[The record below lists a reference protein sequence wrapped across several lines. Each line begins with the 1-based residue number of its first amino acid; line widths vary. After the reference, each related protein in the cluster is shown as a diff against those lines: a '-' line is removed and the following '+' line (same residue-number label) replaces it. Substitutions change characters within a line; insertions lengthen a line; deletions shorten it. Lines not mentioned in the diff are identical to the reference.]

1 MLRRHAGFSLVELMV
16 SMVAGLLLVATVI
29 SLFATILRAN
39 STAMKVS
46 RLNQEMQ
53 AITDMIARDI
63 ERAGYDVCAVI
74 YLVPSG
80 ARPSCHSTP
89 PSEASSPFY
98 FDVSTDMNSSCII
111 VRYDGR
117 DETVPSSANGTVD
130 SSETAI
136 YSYRTDKS
144 IWLVEP
150 YPPVSS
156 PVATLPECISGGNR
170 ISTDNTIEIT
180 SLTFN
185 LLPSSQASGAR
196 AVQLNMSGRYKDNTA
211 LTLNLQRDIKLRNDG
226 Y

>member
-1 MLRRHAGFSLVELMV
+1 MELMV
-16 SMVAGLLLVATVI
+16 AMVAGLLLVAAVTT
-29 SLFATILRAN
+29 LFATVLRAN

-53 AITDMIARDI
+53 AITDMMARDI

-74 YLVPSG
+74 YLVSSG
-80 ARPSCHSTP
+80 ARPPCHSTP
-89 PSEASSPFY
+89 PSEDSSPFY
-98 FDVSTDMNSSCII
+98 FDVSTDVNSSCII

-117 DETVPSSANGTVD
+117 DETIPSSANGSVD
-130 SSETAI
+130 SNEIAV

-144 IWLVEP
+144 VWLAEP
-150 YPPVSS
+150 DSPVSS
-156 PVATLPECISGGNR
+156 PVSTLAECISGGNR

-196 AVQLNMSGRYKDNTA
+196 AVQLNISGRYKDNTA